1 MSTYASGHTDG
12 HDYGGGGGGGFMQG
26 TQNNNTPGGTRGVE
40 QSLRPVTIKQLLD
53 AKASN
58 TDSAI
63 AIQDIDVTNVRILL
77 LSSCSFAEHNYS
89 LVSPQNLQLTTLTPG
104 LVLWSDGTGGIEVRK
119 WIDSSDGES
128 EGFEAETG
136 IQIRDWVR
144 VIGSPKLFNNKKT
157 VAGLRVEKIT
167 DFNEINYRL
176 LDAVRV
182 TLAYERGA
190 TGAGDEMNIDQS
202 TNHTTHGKIIQAKI
216 PSRTPKQ
223 NKIMEYFASVQPP
236 AEGINIHDIARQCN
250 LDVKEVI
257 DETAELIHE
266 GELFTTVD
274 DEQYVHLLHFHG
286 RKIDY

>member
-1 MSTYASGHTDG
+1 MATITAVVEEEGSCK
-12 HDYGGGGGGGFMQG
+12 
-26 TQNNNTPGGTRGVE
+26 NNNTPGGTRRVE

-63 AIQDIDVTNVRILL
+63 SIQDIDVSFCGVVRDIVRNATNVLL
-77 LSSCSFAEHNYS
+77 Q
-89 LVSPQNLQLTTLTPG
+89 VG
-104 LVLWSDGTGGIEVRK
+104 DGTGGIEARK

-136 IQIRDWVR
+136 IQFRESDRSSSIPINWVR

-274 DEQYVHLLHFHG
+274 DEHLMTTTS
-286 RKIDY
+286 

>member
-1 MSTYASGHTDG
+1 MSTYASRYTEGD
-12 HDYGGGGGGGFMQG
+12 DYGGGGGGFMQG
-26 TQNNNTPGGTRGVE
+26 SQNNNTPGGTRRVE
-40 QSLRPVTIKQLLD
+40 QALRPVTIKQVLD
-53 AKASN
+53 AEASN

-63 AIQDIDVTNVRILL
+63 SIQDIDVTNVSFCGVVRDIVRNATNVLL
-77 LSSCSFAEHNYS
+77 QVE
-89 LVSPQNLQLTTLTPG
+89 
-104 LVLWSDGTGGIEVRK
+104 DGTGGIEVRK

-144 VIGSPKLFNNKKT
+144 VIGSPKLFNNKKN
-157 VAGLRVEKIT
+157 VAGLRIEKIT

-190 TGAGDEMNIDQS
+190 TGAGDKMNIDQS
-202 TNHTTHGKIIQAKI
+202 TNHTTHGKIVQAKN
-216 PSRTPKQ
+216 PNRTPKQ
-223 NKIMEYFASVQPP
+223 NKIMEYFASIQPP
-236 AEGINIHDIARQCN
+236 DEGINIHEIARQCN

-257 DETAELIHE
+257 DETAQLIHE

-274 DEQYVHLLHFHG
+274 DEHLMTTTS
-286 RKIDY
+286 